1 MTVAWKST
9 GLTSS
14 LVPDV
19 LKFNWHVQYW
29 DMWKRPT
36 TQSYIIITYCCY
48 PKLKWVHLCTLYTA
62 KIPITMELHLW
73 TFSNG
78 KSFFLAL
85 WRFKKSHC
93 VSLSHRGGEGRH
105 SRLQVPPLARQG
117 PGHPRG
123 GGSVRRLGRRT
134 QRPALLLPVHPHGG
148 DRPPE
153 ARLHHLPPLPAASPQ
168 GSLCHQL
175 VGAEHDAREIQT
187 QKRRMSVVF
196 FFYLLSL
203 IRRTL
208 IHGDKKGG
216 FTVFWADDGLDTGPI
231 LLQREC
237 DVEPNDTVN
246 TIYKRFLFPEGVK
259 GTVSLTLFVCLEIM
273 WVWKCRKKCTSQSGC
288 KNLHKHTSS
297 QAAAAAAAVP
307 LLLRFK
313 VQLQPAFVLL
323 PRLLQVTWQPQRF
336 SVGVT

>member
-36 TQSYIIITYCCY
+36 TQSYIIITHCCY
-48 PKLKWVHLCTLYTA
+48 PKLKWVHLCSLYTA
-62 KIPITMELHLW
+62 KISITTELHFW

-85 WRFKKSHC
+85 WHFKKSHC
-93 VSLSHRGGEGRH
+93 VSLSHRGGEGRR

-123 GGSVRRLGRRT
+123 GGSVRRHGRRT

-175 VGAEHDAREIQT
+175 VGAEHDAREIET
-187 QKRRMSVVF
+187 QKRRM
-196 FFYLLSL
+196 
-203 IRRTL
+203 
-208 IHGDKKGG
+208 
-216 FTVFWADDGLDTGPI
+216 
-231 LLQREC
+231 
-237 DVEPNDTVN
+237 
-246 TIYKRFLFPEGVK
+246 
-259 GTVSLTLFVCLEIM
+259 
-273 WVWKCRKKCTSQSGC
+273 
-288 KNLHKHTSS
+288 
-297 QAAAAAAAVP
+297 
-307 LLLRFK
+307 
-313 VQLQPAFVLL
+313 
-323 PRLLQVTWQPQRF
+323 
-336 SVGVT
+336 